1 MTDSVSDR
9 SFVPEGW
16 HTITP
21 RIVVQGAEQLVEFLA
36 RVFSATGEFQET
48 RPSVVKIGDS
58 VVMISEAGIRSPM
71 PTFLYVY
78 VGNSDAV
85 PPPQGGP
92 PPPPPPFFNPPLD
105 SCSLVG
111 PDRGGSVKPAP
122 HPHGPKAPRPSM
134 DLETTH
140 WCPVKG

>member
-48 RPSVVKIGDS
+48 RPSVVKIDDS

-85 PPPQGGP
+85 YERALEAGARTIE
-92 PPPPPPFFNPPLD
+92 PPFDTPY
-105 SCSLVG
+105 G
-111 PDRGGSVKPAP
+111 DRRCMVEDRWGNVWQVA
-122 HPHGPKAPRPSM
+122 
-134 DLETTH
+134 TH
-140 WCPVKG
+140 RQGQNAA